1 MASCERGSV
10 PMDSS
15 EDGSV
20 EVGFFVGE
28 PAAAAFLLRF
38 IKQWGEWRSQNIAIA
53 LIGSLMSNPS

>member
-1 MASCERGSV
+1 
-10 PMDSS
+10 MDSS

-38 IKQWGEWRSQNIAIA
+38 IIQWGEWRSQIIAIA
-53 LIGSLMSNPS
+53 LIGSLMSNPT